1 METDAHSIIMK
12 NHMKPFEPIF
22 RLLVTLVVV
31 ISLSFGLNG
40 CSDRISAATPFETDF
55 TPLAKQEGTLAEV
68 SPPSVI
74 KELNQS
80 LQKYQPQVKI
90 LSPQPEETLNE
101 TTIKVQ
107 LQVKDFPLFENK
119 EKGLS
124 PHLHLIL
131 DNEPYQ
137 PIYNV
142 DQPITLE
149 NLSPGTHTLRVFA
162 VRPWHESF
170 KNNGAYAQSTFHVL
184 TKTEEN
190 SPDPNL
196 PLLTYSRPKGTYGAE
211 PIMLDFYLTNTPLHL
226 VAQENPQDEVADWR
240 IKVTINGQTFLLD
253 SWQPIYLKG
262 FKKGNNWVKL
272 EFIDESGKEVKNV
285 FNNTVRLIKYEP
297 KGQDTFSK
305 MMRGELSFEQLKD
318 IVDPTYIPPVI
329 PEPVAE
335 PVEIA
340 PVESEPKPLIEKEET
355 TEIIPVETS
364 VEMELEKPEI
374 SAPES
379 TENLPELKEE
389 IKAEIPETS
398 APIIEEKIEETAPEP
413 IEIKEES
420 PVMETE
426 ILEPSVQENSEILTE
441 EIEKEEEN
449 PEAKTINTQTLQ
461 PPSVRMDQTQESPQT
476 SDEQKNPD
484 FVKTV
489 TNFWN
494 NLLQK
499 TN

>member
-1 METDAHSIIMK
+1 
-12 NHMKPFEPIF
+12 MKPFEPIF

-31 ISLSFGLNG
+31 ISLSFGLSS
-40 CSDRISAATPFETDF
+40 CSDRISAATPFEKDF
-55 TPLAKQEGTLAEV
+55 QPLAKQEGTLVEV
-68 SPPSVI
+68 SPPSVL

-90 LSPQPEETLNE
+90 LSPRPEETLND

-149 NLSPGTHTLRVFA
+149 NISPGTHTLRVFA

-190 SPDPNL
+190 SPDRNL

-226 VAQENPQDEVADWR
+226 VAQENPEDEVADWR

-253 SWQPIYLKG
+253 SWQPVYLKG

-272 EFIDESGKEVKNV
+272 EFIDESGTEVKNV

-305 MMRGELSFEQLKD
+305 MMRGELTFEQLKD
-318 IVDPTYIPPVI
+318 IVDPTYIPPAI
-329 PEPVAE
+329 TEPVAE
-335 PVEIA
+335 PEEIA
-340 PVESEPKPLIEKEET
+340 PVESEPEPLMEKEET
-355 TEIIPVETS
+355 TEVTPDEI
-364 VEMELEKPEI
+364 ELEVRETEVPET
-374 SAPES
+374 
-379 TENLPELKEE
+379 TENLPELEAE
-389 IKAEIPETS
+389 IEPEIPETS
-398 APIIEEKIEETAPEP
+398 PPTIEEQVEEIAPAPTEITEEPPIIETEKIETSA
-413 IEIKEES
+413 
-420 PVMETE
+420 
-426 ILEPSVQENSEILTE
+426 QENSKILTE
-441 EIEKEEEN
+441 EIEKEEEHS
-449 PEAKTINTQTLQ
+449 EAKSINTQTLES
-461 PPSVRMDQTQESPQT
+461 PSVMMDQTQETPQT
-476 SDEQKNPD
+476 SDEQKTPE
-484 FVKTV
+484 FVKNV

-494 NLLQK
+494 NLLKK